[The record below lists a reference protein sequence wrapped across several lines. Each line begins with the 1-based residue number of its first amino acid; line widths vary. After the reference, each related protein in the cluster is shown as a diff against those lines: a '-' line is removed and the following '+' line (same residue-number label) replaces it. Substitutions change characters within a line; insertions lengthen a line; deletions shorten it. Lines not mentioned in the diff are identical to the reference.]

1 MQLQRF
7 LTVFCVVWV
16 LVLACR
22 GPLQH
27 RALRGMAGR
36 NSHPPLMHPAVC
48 AFAARLFH
56 ARAILKAP
64 ASSNAARGSA
74 PHQRRHGAHGTVVVG
89 GAMQ

>member
-1 MQLQRF
+1 MG
-7 LTVFCVVWV
+7 V

-27 RALRGMAGR
+27 RELRGMAGR
-36 NSHPPLMHPAVC
+36 NSDPSLMHPAVC
-48 AFAARLFH
+48 AFAARLIH
-56 ARAILKAP
+56 DRAMLKAP

-74 PHQRRHGAHGTVVVG
+74 PHQRGHGAHGTVVVG